1 MATPADHPA
10 PFSDSIVFKLHRLTK
25 TWDGPILDPYAGI
38 GRIANLARDDTFG
51 IEIEPEFDAAS
62 LLPEERRICGDSRF
76 LGQYIAD
83 GRLPRPNALVFSPDY
98 GNRMADQYLGTP
110 AERDL
115 RERTGTKPRRRSYAI
130 SLNRRV
136 SEGSGAA
143 HQWGPDYRRC
153 HEAVMES
160 VSLELPV
167 GAKIACNISDHF
179 RGNERQPVTAWWVGM
194 LGRCGWRIT
203 EMVPVK
209 TPRFQDGQNR
219 ELRVENEWVLI
230 GLMTQR
236 EEP

>member
-10 PFSDSIVFKLHRLTK
+10 PFSDSIVFELHRLTK

-38 GRIANLARDDTFG
+38 GRIASLGRDDTFG

-62 LLPEERRICGDSRF
+62 LLPEERRVCGDSRF
-76 LGQYIAD
+76 LGQFIAD
-83 GRLPRPNALVFSPDY
+83 GRLPQPRAIVTSPDY

-115 RERTGTKPRRRSYAI
+115 RERTGRKPRRRSYAI

-153 HEAVMES
+153 HEAVIDS
-160 VSLELPV
+160 VTHELEV
-167 GAKIACNISDHF
+167 GAMLALNVSDHY
-179 RGNERQPVTAWWVGM
+179 RGTKIQLVTGWWIGM
-194 LGRCGWRIT
+194 IGRCGWRVL
-203 EMVPVK
+203 EMVPVE
-209 TPRFQDGQNR
+209 TQRFKDGANR
-219 ELRVENEWVLI
+219 ELRVENEWIVLAT
-230 GLMTQR
+230 LDSKEQ
-236 EEP
+236 P